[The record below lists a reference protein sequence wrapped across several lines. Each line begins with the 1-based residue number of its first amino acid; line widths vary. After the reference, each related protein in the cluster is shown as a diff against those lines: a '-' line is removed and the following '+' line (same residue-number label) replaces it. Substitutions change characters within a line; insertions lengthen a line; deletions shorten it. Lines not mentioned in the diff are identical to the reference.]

1 MSPTSF
7 EPTHCSLSPGEL
19 RGRVIAITGP
29 TAGIGQALALECARY
44 GAEVLLLGRNVRKLE
59 AIHDA
64 ILALQAHD
72 GGAIAAPA
80 IAPLDLEKAVA
91 QDFDTIARAA
101 QERWGRL
108 DGLVLNAALL
118 GQPMP
123 IEEYDMPT
131 WVRVL
136 HVNVTANVALTQTL
150 LPLLRASNDASIVC
164 TSSAVGRK
172 GRAYWG
178 AYAVSKF
185 ALEGFMQ
192 VLADELEKSTVRVNS
207 LNPGKARTQMRRQ
220 AYPSENI
227 QTLPEPA
234 TLTSPFVALLGPQ
247 ARGVTGSAFDA
258 QPTSSSSLSAS
269 PTGT

>member
-1 MSPTSF
+1 MSQTSF
-7 EPTHCSLSPGEL
+7 DPTRTVLSPGEL

-29 TAGIGQALALECARY
+29 TAGIGHALALECARY
-44 GAEVLLLGRNVRKLE
+44 GAEVVLLGRNVKKLE
-59 AIHDA
+59 GVHDA

-72 GGAIAAPA
+72 GGPIAPPA

-91 QDFDTIARAA
+91 QDYDTIARAA
-101 QERWGRL
+101 QERWGRI
-108 DGLVLNAALL
+108 DGLVLNAAFL

-131 WVRVL
+131 WVKVM

-150 LPLLRASNDASIVC
+150 LPLLRASKDASVIC

-220 AYPSENI
+220 AYPSENAA
-227 QTLPEPA
+227 TLPDPA
-234 TLTSPFVALLGPQ
+234 TLTAPFVALLGPQ
-247 ARGVTGSAFDA
+247 SRGTTGRAFDA
-258 QPTSSSSLSAS
+258 QETSSSAS
-269 PTGT
+269 STAGA

>member
-1 MSPTSF
+1 MSSTSF
-7 EPTHCSLSPGEL
+7 DPTRTRLSPGEL

-29 TAGIGQALALECARY
+29 TAGVGHALALDCARY
-44 GAEVLLLGRNVRKLE
+44 GAEVLLLGRNLRKLE
-59 AIHDA
+59 AVHDE
-64 ILALQAHD
+64 ILTLQSYD
-72 GGAIAAPA
+72 GAPIAPPA

-131 WVRVL
+131 WVRVM

-150 LPLLRASNDASIVC
+150 LPLLRASNDASVVC

-192 VLADELEKSTVRVNS
+192 VLADELEKSSVRVNS

-227 QTLPEPA
+227 ATLPEPA
-234 TLTSPFVALLGPQ
+234 MLTAPFVALLGPQ
-247 ARGVTGSAFDA
+247 ARGTTGCAFDA
-258 QPTSSSSLSAS
+258 QPASSTSSPPSSI
-269 PTGT
+269 GT

>member
-1 MSPTSF
+1 MSLTSF
-7 EPTHCSLSPGEL
+7 DPTRIRLSPGEL

-29 TAGIGQALALECARY
+29 TAGIGHALALECARY
-44 GAEVLLLGRNVRKLE
+44 GAEVLLLGRNVKKLE
-59 AIHDA
+59 AVHDA

-131 WVRVL
+131 WVRVM

-150 LPLLRASNDASIVC
+150 LPLLRAANDASIIC

-192 VLADELEKSTVRVNS
+192 VLADELDKSSVRVNS

-227 QTLPEPA
+227 NTLPDPA

-247 ARGVTGSAFDA
+247 ARGVTGRAFDA
-258 QPTSSSSLSAS
+258 QPASSSTSSPASSN
-269 PTGT
+269 T